1 MITQWIEAC
10 EVQRVSLDGG
20 LVLNLEDHN
29 ELVITRPLRLS
40 IPALEAHPAE
50 DLIVDPD
57 DVPALPTAAG
67 QFLGAQPAEGT
78 RPNPVPWPG
87 AGPGGSG

>member
-50 DLIVDPD
+50 DLIVDE
-57 DVPALPTAAG
+57 VVALHGAANG
-67 QFLGAQPAEGT
+67 LLS
-78 RPNPVPWPG
+78 G
-87 AGPGGSG
+87 AGCVLIEVALQLELALQFCPR

>member
-50 DLIVDPD
+50 DLIVIRID
-57 DVPALPTAAG
+57 DQIFGWMPCRTISV
-67 QFLGAQPAEGT
+67 
-78 RPNPVPWPG
+78 RC
-87 AGPGGSG
+87 